1 MNVYTPRKTQKS
13 QTKMF
18 TAENRPESYL
28 QFMLST
34 VQDKETKS
42 SWDYQV
48 PSWETNNHWKE
59 EKKHKFK

>member
-1 MNVYTPRKTQKS
+1 
-13 QTKMF
+13 MF

-34 VQDKETKS
+34 VPDKETKG

-48 PSWETNNHWKE
+48 PSWETNNHWKG
-59 EKKHKFK
+59 KKKSV